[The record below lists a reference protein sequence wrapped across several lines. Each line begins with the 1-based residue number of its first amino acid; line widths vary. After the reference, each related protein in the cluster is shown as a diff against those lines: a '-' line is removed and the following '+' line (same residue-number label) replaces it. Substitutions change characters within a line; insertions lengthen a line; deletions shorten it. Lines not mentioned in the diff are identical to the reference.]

1 MSSVSDAI
9 KYPIFS
15 LSSGPTNS
23 MRGASFLSGIDNGL
37 VVDIGGTSTDI
48 GMLINNFPKESSIAV
63 DFSGI
68 RTNFRMA
75 DVLSIPLGGGT
86 MINNLAPFVSELSV
100 GNEITYKSLSFG
112 GSVPTVTDVY
122 ASESKINF
130 STPNKKINIDKNII
144 SNAKQEIKEKISVAI
159 DRMKTSSNTI
169 NTVIVGGGAFVMPD
183 DIKGINLIEIPK
195 HSEVANAIGSAFAQ
209 VSGYSEKVFATGNM
223 TRDEILL
230 SSKNEAIKNAIS
242 KGADKNTIEIIDV
255 EEIPLAYL
263 PSNAI
268 TVKTRVVG
276 NIQNN

>member
-1 MSSVSDAI
+1 M
-9 KYPIFS
+9 
-15 LSSGPTNS
+15 
-23 MRGASFLSGIDNGL
+23 SGINNGL

-48 GMLINNFPKESSIAV
+48 GMLINSFPKESSIAV

-100 GNEITYKSLSFG
+100 GNEITSKSLSFG

-130 STPNKKINIDKNII
+130 SIPNKKINIDKNII

-159 DRMKTSSNTI
+159 DRMKTSSNAI

-183 DIKGINLIEIPK
+183 DIKGINLIEIP
-195 HSEVANAIGSAFAQ
+195 
-209 VSGYSEKVFATGNM
+209 
-223 TRDEILL
+223 
-230 SSKNEAIKNAIS
+230 
-242 KGADKNTIEIIDV
+242 
-255 EEIPLAYL
+255 
-263 PSNAI
+263 
-268 TVKTRVVG
+268 
-276 NIQNN
+276 

>member
-48 GMLINNFPKESSIAV
+48 GMLINSFPKESSIAV

-86 MINNLAPFVSELSV
+86 MINNFAPFVSELSV
-100 GNEITYKSLSFG
+100 GNEITSKSLSFG

-130 STPNKKINIDKNII
+130 SIPNNRINIDKNII

-169 NTVIVGGGAFVMPD
+169 NTVIVGGGAFVMPG
-183 DIKGINLIEIPK
+183 DIKGINLRMI
-195 HSEVANAIGSAFAQ
+195 
-209 VSGYSEKVFATGNM
+209 
-223 TRDEILL
+223 
-230 SSKNEAIKNAIS
+230 
-242 KGADKNTIEIIDV
+242 
-255 EEIPLAYL
+255 
-263 PSNAI
+263 
-268 TVKTRVVG
+268 
-276 NIQNN
+276 